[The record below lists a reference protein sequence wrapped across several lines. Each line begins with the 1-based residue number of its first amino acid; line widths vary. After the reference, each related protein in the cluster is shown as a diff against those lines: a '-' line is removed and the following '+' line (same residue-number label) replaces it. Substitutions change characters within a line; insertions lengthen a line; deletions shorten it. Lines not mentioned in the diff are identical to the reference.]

1 MKLGDKN
8 EARSA
13 YIEHL
18 DKDERVF
25 ARKRSTEL

>member
-1 MKLGDKN
+1 MKLGGKN
-8 EARSA
+8 EGRSA
-13 YIEHL
+13 YIKQV